1 MHQNVAVILRQSCY
15 SKISFIVLVSPPS
28 LLLEL
33 DVVLSPSPP
42 ALLELDFE
50 VSPDP
55 SALLLEL
62 AVVLSPPPPALLEP
76 ELDDSVVAVV
86 NDERKL
92 F

>member
-33 DVVLSPSPP
+33 DVVLSPPP
-42 ALLELDFE
+42 SLLELDFE
-50 VSPDP
+50 LSPDP

-86 NDERKL
+86 NDEQKL